1 MISSLSFGYVDL
13 KILSKIKRLVL
24 YSLNDYR
31 KSSIN
36 PPGGLFI
43 SSPFEGGLNRDGGL
57 IGEGGGGGGGL
68 LNLEKTMVLFVHKEL
83 EYKVENLKTST
94 RRFEVIQPR
103 IRIKCSW

>member
-1 MISSLSFGYVDL
+1 MRKQHCNWKYPSGLVNALGIDEPRKYRWQNSYGGGCLISSLSFGYVDL

-57 IGEGGGGGGGL
+57 IGEGGGGAVGYL
-68 LNLEKTMVLFVHKEL
+68 
-83 EYKVENLKTST
+83 
-94 RRFEVIQPR
+94 I
-103 IRIKCSW
+103 

>member
-57 IGEGGGGGGGL
+57 IGEGGGGGL

-103 IRIKCSW
+103 IRIKSSW